1 MPPAFSFASSLE
13 KKCFSVLMCS
23 WRALEVRK
31 VWTRVRRRRL
41 SMRSMI
47 QTCFLPNSWPRSVSD
62 GKGSPARALMTYL
75 PALSD
80 RCWDRRDVQVPTQ
93 PLQARQLLRRPSF
106 LDAFDVVFR
115 QSFHVVFLRLPI
127 LLAVL
132 LPASPSDEMF
142 PIFDQGGLWVW
153 LEVFELSEIGL
164 FCHAAKL
171 VRGQV

>member
-1 MPPAFSFASSLE
+1 MPPAFSFASYLE

-23 WRALEVRK
+23 WRALDVRK

-47 QTCFLPNSWPRSVSD
+47 QTCFLPNCWPRPVSD
-62 GKGSPARALMTYL
+62 DKRNPARALMTYL
-75 PALSD
+75 LALSD

-106 LDAFDVVFR
+106 LDAFDVVFG
-115 QSFHVVFLRLPI
+115 QSFHVVFLLLPI
-127 LLAVL
+127 FLAVL
-132 LPASPSDEMF
+132 LPVSPSDEMF
-142 PIFDQGGLWVW
+142 EIFNQGGLWVW
-153 LEVFELSEIGL
+153 LKVHEFSEIGL
-164 FCHAAKL
+164 FCHAARL